1 MTARPLFGISCCTRS
16 FDAET
21 GQAVMTRYVD
31 AAMRY
36 ADADAVLI
44 PALPE
49 LTDARSLM
57 RRLDGLLLTGS
68 VSNVD
73 PRRYGGNRGDGPF
86 DHARD
91 EVVLSLIDAATA
103 AGRPVLGICRGL
115 QEINVAFGG
124 TLRDDVG
131 TAAPPHHASPGTDFA
146 AMFAHCHHVL
156 FMPGG
161 LLARA
166 VGREGSCVNSVH
178 FQGVDQLGDGL
189 AVEARSDDGIV
200 EAFSA
205 TVGNAPVV
213 AVQWHPEWDARRNP
227 DSQAVFALF
236 GQMLRSAHAAPTPA

>member
-44 PALPE
+44 PALPG
-49 LTDARSLM
+49 LSDPRNMM

-73 PRRYGGNRGDGPF
+73 PHRYGGDQGAGPF

-91 EVVLSLIDAATA
+91 AAVLALIDAATA
-103 AGRPVLGICRGL
+103 VGRPVLGICRGL

-131 TAAPPHHASPGTDFA
+131 TAAAPHHAPRDADFA
-146 AMFAHCHHVL
+146 AMFAHRHEVVL
-156 FMPGG
+156 TTRG
-161 LLARA
+161 LLAQA
-166 VGREGSCVNSVH
+166 IGRGESCVNSVH
-178 FQGVDQLGDGL
+178 YQAVDQLGVGL
-189 AVEARSDDGIV
+189 AVEARSADGIV
-200 EAFSA
+200 EGFSA
-205 TVGNAPVV
+205 TVGRAAIV
-213 AVQWHPEWDARRNP
+213 AVQWHPEWDARSNP
-227 DSQAVFALF
+227 DSQAIFALF
-236 GQMLRSAHAAPTPA
+236 GQMLRSADAAPMPA